1 MGQEARDAFV
11 TPSNLGDAQGH
22 RRHMALVAGGDVRR
36 VVGMVRPL
44 DEVNGVF
51 EALEGGKVA
60 GRAVLDVVGSRRAS

>member
-1 MGQEARDAFV
+1 
-11 TPSNLGDAQGH
+11 
-22 RRHMALVAGGDVRR
+22 MALVAGGDVRR

-44 DEVNGVF
+44 DEVNEVF